1 MEIQLLES
9 PQSTLKLA
17 RRAREMV
24 REMVRRLR
32 EAGQIAAP
40 APGMAPVLLVLALLV
55 LALLVLALLVLA

>member
-9 PQSTLKLA
+9 SQSTLKLA
-17 RRAREMV
+17 RRA

-55 LALLVLALLVLA
+55 LALLVLA